1 MTSTTTTTIPPPIT
15 TSDVTVNYVPN
26 ERMATDMKD
35 IQEHILLTDLNDN
48 GILRLT
54 LNDIGNKNALSELM
68 IKNLIDSL
76 KSASKDKNTRVI
88 VIASTGNVFC
98 SGHNLKELK
107 KINENNEEKEQY
119 FLDLF
124 QTCSELMSLI
134 VNCSKPVIAEVNGVA
149 TAAGCQL
156 VASCDLAIASNIAKF
171 ATPGVNIGLF
181 CSTPMVALSRNV
193 SKKNSM
199 KMLLTGDFINADEAK
214 RISLINDFV
223 PEDQLTK
230 SVMDLAKKISQ
241 KSQAV
246 LRIGKEAFH
255 KQYILNLEDAY
266 KYTSEVMTKNM
277 MINDAIEGID
287 SFLEKREPDWEDK

>member
-1 MTSTTTTTIPPPIT
+1 MTNISE
-15 TSDVTVNYVPN
+15 DLL
-26 ERMATDMKD
+26 
-35 IQEHILLTDLNDN
+35 IQSLDDN

-54 LNDIGNKNALSELM
+54 LNDPNNKNALSELM

-76 KSASKDKNTRVI
+76 KNASKDKNTRVI

-193 SKKNSM
+193 SKKDSM

-214 RISLINDFV
+214 RISLINDYV
-223 PEDQLTK
+223 SEEKLTEL
-230 SVMDLAKKISQ
+230 VNDLAKKIAS
-241 KSQAV
+241 KSLMTV
-246 LRIGKEAFH
+246 KIGKEAFY
-255 KQYILNLEDAY
+255 KQSELSLSDAYEYTSKIMTENTLNEDA
-266 KYTSEVMTKNM
+266 K
-277 MINDAIEGID
+277 EGIS
-287 SFLEKREPDWEDK
+287 SFLEKRKPTWRDS